1 MMKSQWLT
9 HHGKRIFLVD
19 LSNFKLD
26 EEGLK
31 AEAASATAVVCKEPE
46 KSMLMLVNLKD
57 TLISPHVSSLL
68 KENIDQANKYG
79 RKGAIMGLTGTRKI
93 MFEIFSR
100 LTKAENASFD
110 DMEKAKDWLVG

>member
-1 MMKSQWLT
+1 MKSQWLT